1 MCSEI
6 IHPICKLYA
15 AHKFNKDLPILFV
28 NRWEDI
34 TKDFL
39 EQAYK
44 YVDGSLF
51 DSDGVAK
58 NVLLEQKD
66 QQ

>member
-1 MCSEI
+1 MGCV
-6 IHPICKLYA
+6 PICKLYV

-39 EQAYK
+39 EQSYK
-44 YVDGSLF
+44 YVDRSLF
-51 DSDGVAK
+51 DSD
-58 NVLLEQKD
+58 LLKMSYWNKRINNEL
-66 QQ
+66 